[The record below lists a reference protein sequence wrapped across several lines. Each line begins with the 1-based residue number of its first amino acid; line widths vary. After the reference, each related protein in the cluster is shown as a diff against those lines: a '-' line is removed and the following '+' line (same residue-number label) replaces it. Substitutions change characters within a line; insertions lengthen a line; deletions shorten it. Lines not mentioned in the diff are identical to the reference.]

1 MEKLD
6 INFTK
11 KIYHI
16 AEIRNDLKKGDSVQ
30 KEELLHLHMLMI
42 HIKKYYESITNEEIP
57 TKRYSSLAISPVHI
71 HKNKKCHKDAI
82 LALGDE
88 IVSHI
93 NGQSP
98 VVKVTSEMAP
108 EKIAVEQ

>member
-11 KIYHI
+11 KIYHVP
-16 AEIRNDLKKGDSVQ
+16 EIRSDVKKGDSVQ

-42 HIKKYYESITNEEIP
+42 HIKKYYEGITNEEIP

-82 LALGDE
+82 LVLGEE
-88 IVSHI
+88 IVTHLHARRSI
-93 NGQSP
+93 
-98 VVKVTSEMAP
+98 VKVTSEMAP
-108 EKIAVEQ
+108 GKVAVEQ